1 MSGPCVRSPEKSLSC
16 GLSEDG
22 DSEAAFLAKARAAR
36 CELQQTVEGGWM
48 MVLANKLMQ
57 GVRHPVIITV
67 VVSVVSLCLWQA
79 LLAEQRAQVTRTIS
93 REAVNVK
100 SEIIARLQARLLA
113 LTQIAKRWE
122 QEGRPLQQDW
132 EIAAELN
139 LGHFP
144 GYYSLAWID
153 PWLMTRWVAP
163 AVSSDAVQEV
173 DLIFRE
179 HWRAILEA
187 IRSHREIIV
196 TSVVSLPGGKHGFLA
211 GVPIDRDDDFDGV
224 MVGIFNLQELFNAI
238 LHENLAPEYAVAVFE
253 HEREIYS
260 HTDANRKHEAQ
271 WGQDVALELYDT
283 NWRMRIWP
291 RRQPFSGARS
301 LLPNIVLG
309 GGLILALLLGTAV
322 QLAQTAEKRAHEAE
336 AANRVK
342 SDLLATVS
350 HELRTPVNLIMGY
363 TELLLNENFGRLA
376 PQQTEPLQR
385 VEKSARN
392 LRDLI
397 GAVFDV
403 CRIEAAQ
410 DVFATTPVRIAE
422 VLDELEAEA
431 QELRENPE
439 VRYQRRAPSE
449 LALVYTDRTKLKIVL
464 KNLLQ
469 NAAKFTDKGRI
480 TVDAYQRNSG
490 VIVSIADTG
499 IGIEPEVLPQIFE
512 MFQQGDN
519 SMTRRHGGLGLGL
532 YVVRKL
538 LELIHGKIEVESK
551 VGQGSTFR
559 VWLPLQWPEQKPHD
573 DIDHNPT
580 LERTLPLRSDA
591 YA

>member
-1 MSGPCVRSPEKSLSC
+1 
-16 GLSEDG
+16 
-22 DSEAAFLAKARAAR
+22 
-36 CELQQTVEGGWM
+36 
-48 MVLANKLMQ
+48 MVLANKFMQ
-57 GVRHPVIITV
+57 AAKHPVIITGV
-67 VVSVVSLCLWQA
+67 VAVVSLCLWQA

-100 SEIIARLQARLLA
+100 SEIIARMQARLLA

-122 QEGRPLQQDW
+122 EAGRPLRQEW
-132 EIAAELN
+132 ETEAELN

-144 GYYSLAWID
+144 GYYALAWVD
-153 PWLMTRWVAP
+153 PWLMTRWVVP
-163 AVSSDAVQEV
+163 SVGGDAVQEV

-179 HWRAILEA
+179 HWREIIEA
-187 IRSHREIIV
+187 IRNRHEIIV
-196 TSVVSLPGGKHGFLA
+196 TPVVGLPEGKNGFLA
-211 GVPIDRDDDFDGV
+211 GVPINRDNDFDGV
-224 MVGIFNLQELFNAI
+224 IIGIFNLQELLNAI

-253 HEREIYS
+253 NERGIYS

-271 WGQDVALELYDT
+271 WGQDVMLELYDT

-301 LLPNIVLG
+301 LLPDIVLG
-309 GGLILALLLGTAV
+309 GGLVLALLLGIAAR
-322 QLAQTAEKRAHEAE
+322 LANSAERRAREAE
-336 AANRVK
+336 AANQVK

-363 TELLLNENFGRLA
+363 TELLLNENFGRLV

-385 VEKSARN
+385 VEKSARD

-397 GAVFDV
+397 SAIFDV
-403 CRIEAAQ
+403 CRLEAAQ
-410 DVFATTPVRIAE
+410 EVLATTPVRIAE
-422 VLDELEAEA
+422 VLDELEAES

-439 VRYQRRAPSE
+439 VRYQRRAPFE
-449 LALVYTDRTKLKIVL
+449 LAPVYTDRTKLKIVL

-490 VIVSIADTG
+490 IIVSIADTG
-499 IGIEPEVLPQIFE
+499 IGIEPKVLPQIFE
-512 MFQQGDN
+512 MFQQGDH
-519 SMTRRHGGLGLGL
+519 SMTRRYGGLGLGL

-559 VWLPLQWPEQKPHD
+559 VWIPLHWPGQELPD
-573 DIDHNPT
+573 DTDRKPT
-580 LERTLPLRSDA
+580 LERGLLLRNSE

>member
-1 MSGPCVRSPEKSLSC
+1 
-16 GLSEDG
+16 
-22 DSEAAFLAKARAAR
+22 
-36 CELQQTVEGGWM
+36 
-48 MVLANKLMQ
+48 MVLANKFM
-57 GVRHPVIITV
+57 RATKHPVIITV
-67 VVSVVSLCLWQA
+67 MITAVSLCLWQA
-79 LLAEQRAQVTRTIS
+79 LLAEQRSQVTRMIS
-93 REAVNVK
+93 REAVNVE
-100 SEIIARLQARLLA
+100 SEIIARMQARLLA

-122 QEGRPLQQDW
+122 EEGRPLQQEW
-132 EIAAELN
+132 RTVAELN

-144 GYYSLAWID
+144 GYYALAWVD

-163 AVSSDAVQEV
+163 SVGSDAVQEV

-179 HWRAILEA
+179 HWRGIIEA
-187 IRSHREIIV
+187 IQNRREIIM
-196 TSVVSLPGGKHGFLA
+196 TSVVSLPEGKKGFLA

-224 MVGIFNLQELFNAI
+224 IVGIFNLQELLNAI

-253 HEREIYS
+253 NEREIYS

-271 WGQDVALELYDT
+271 WGQDVTLELYDT
-283 NWRMRIWP
+283 SWRMRIWP
-291 RRQPFSGARS
+291 RRQPFTGARS
-301 LLPNIVLG
+301 LLPDIVLG
-309 GGLILALLLGTAV
+309 GGLGLALLLGTAV
-322 QLAQTAEKRAHEAE
+322 HLANTAEKRAREAE

-363 TELLLNENFGRLA
+363 TELLLNENFGRLV

-385 VEKSARN
+385 VEKSARE

-397 GAVFDV
+397 SAVFDV
-403 CRIEAAQ
+403 CRLEAAQ
-410 DVFATTPVRIAE
+410 EVLATTPVRIAE

-449 LALVYTDRTKLKIVL
+449 LAPVYTDRTKLKIVL

-490 VIVSIADTG
+490 VIISIADTG
-499 IGIEPEVLPQIFE
+499 IGIAPEVLPQIFE

-519 SMTRRHGGLGLGL
+519 SLTRRYGGLGLGL

-538 LELIHGKIEVESK
+538 LELIHGKIEVEST

-559 VWLPLQWPEQKPHD
+559 VWIPLHWSGQESRD
-573 DIDHNPT
+573 DTDHKPT
-580 LERTLPLRSDA
+580 LEPGLLVRSSE

>member
-1 MSGPCVRSPEKSLSC
+1 
-16 GLSEDG
+16 
-22 DSEAAFLAKARAAR
+22 
-36 CELQQTVEGGWM
+36 M
-48 MVLANKLMQ
+48 MNKLMQ
-57 GVRHPVIITV
+57 GVKHPVLITTAV
-67 VVSVVSLCLWQA
+67 AVVSVCLWQA
-79 LLAEQRAQVTRTIS
+79 LLAEQRAQVTRMIS

-100 SEIIARLQARLLA
+100 SEIIARMQARLLA

-122 QEGRPLQQDW
+122 EEGRPLRQEW
-132 EIAAELN
+132 TTAAELN

-144 GYYSLAWID
+144 GYYALAWID

-163 AVSSDAVQEV
+163 SVGDDALQEV

-179 HWRAILEA
+179 QWRGIIEA
-187 IRSHREIIV
+187 VRNRREIIL
-196 TSVVSLPGGKHGFLA
+196 TSVVDLPENKKGFLA
-211 GVPIDRDDDFDGV
+211 GVPIVRDDDFDGV
-224 MVGIFNLQELFNAI
+224 IIGIFNLQELLNAI

-253 HEREIYS
+253 NEREIYS
-260 HTDANRKHEAQ
+260 HTEANRKHEAR
-271 WGQDVALELYDT
+271 WGQDITLELYDT

-301 LLPNIVLG
+301 LLPDIVLG
-309 GGLILALLLGTAV
+309 GGLALALLLGTSV
-322 QLAQTAEKRAHEAE
+322 HLAKTAEKRAREAE

-363 TELLLNENFGRLA
+363 TELLLNENFGRLV

-385 VEKSARN
+385 VEKSARD

-397 GAVFDV
+397 SAVFDV
-403 CRIEAAQ
+403 CRLEAAQ
-410 DVFATTPVRIAE
+410 EVLATTPVRIAE

-439 VRYQRRAPSE
+439 VRYQRRTPSE
-449 LALVYTDRTKLKIVL
+449 LALIYTDRTKLKIVL

-519 SMTRRHGGLGLGL
+519 SITRRYGGLGLGL

-538 LELIHGKIEVESK
+538 LELIHGRIEVESK

-559 VWLPLQWPEQKPHD
+559 VWVPLQWPGQELRDED
-573 DIDHNPT
+573 DHRPT
-580 LERTLPLRSDA
+580 LERRLLLRGGE

>member
-1 MSGPCVRSPEKSLSC
+1 MI
-16 GLSEDG
+16 
-22 DSEAAFLAKARAAR
+22 
-36 CELQQTVEGGWM
+36 
-48 MVLANKLMQ
+48 LANKFLQ
-57 GVRHPVIITV
+57 VTRHPVIITV
-67 VVSVVSLCLWQA
+67 MVAIVSLCLWQA
-79 LLAEQRAQVTRTIS
+79 LRAEQRSQVTRMIS
-93 REAVNVK
+93 REAVNVE
-100 SEIIARLQARLLA
+100 SEIIARMQARLLA

-122 QEGRPLQQDW
+122 EEGRPLQQEW
-132 EIAAELN
+132 KTVAELN

-144 GYYSLAWID
+144 GYYALAWVD

-163 AVSSDAVQEV
+163 SVGNDAVQEV

-179 HWRAILEA
+179 HWRGIIEA
-187 IRSHREIIV
+187 IRNRREIIV
-196 TSVVSLPGGKHGFLA
+196 TSVVSLPEGKKGFLA
-211 GVPIDRDDDFDGV
+211 GVPIDRDEDFDGV
-224 MVGIFNLQELFNAI
+224 IVGIFNLQELLNAI

-253 HEREIYS
+253 NEREIYS

-271 WGQDVALELYDT
+271 WGQDVTLALYDIS
-283 NWRMRIWP
+283 WRMRIWP
-291 RRQPFSGARS
+291 RRQPFTGARS
-301 LLPNIVLG
+301 LLPDIVLG
-309 GGLILALLLGTAV
+309 GGLVLALLLGTAV
-322 QLAQTAEKRAHEAE
+322 HLANTAEKRAREAE

-363 TELLLNENFGRLA
+363 TELLLNENFGRLV

-385 VEKSARN
+385 VEKSARE

-397 GAVFDV
+397 SAVFDV
-403 CRIEAAQ
+403 CRLEAAHE
-410 DVFATTPVRIAE
+410 VLATTPVRIAE

-439 VRYQRRAPSE
+439 VRYQRRTPSE
-449 LALVYTDRTKLKIVL
+449 LAPVYTDRTKLKIVL

-490 VIVSIADTG
+490 VIISIADTG
-499 IGIEPEVLPQIFE
+499 IGIEPEMLPQIFE

-519 SMTRRHGGLGLGL
+519 SLTRRYGGLGLGL

-538 LELIHGKIEVESK
+538 LELIHGKIEVEST

-559 VWLPLQWPEQKPHD
+559 VWIPLHWSGHEPRD
-573 DIDHNPT
+573 DTDHKPT
-580 LERTLPLRSDA
+580 LEPGLLVRSSE